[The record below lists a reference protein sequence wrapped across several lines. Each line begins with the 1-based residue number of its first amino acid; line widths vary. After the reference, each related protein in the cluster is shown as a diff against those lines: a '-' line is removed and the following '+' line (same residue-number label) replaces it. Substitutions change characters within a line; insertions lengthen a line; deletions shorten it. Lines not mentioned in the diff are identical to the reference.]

1 MYFLFCSHKD
11 IKVFILFMYLR
22 DKYLNILYIHKD
34 LSESFIRWDYYQK
47 EEENNKRKSKINK
60 SYIIK
65 AYERQLR

>member
-1 MYFLFCSHKD
+1 MIGKGYYFSTYL
-11 IKVFILFMYLR
+11 YLR
-22 DKYLNILYIHKD
+22 NNILYIHKD